1 MYCESRNDGIN
12 LYPPTKVQVLIEL
25 TEKLLQKVPFDFFS
39 FGKST
44 GTQMWVSVIF
54 VFVSG
59 YIIGGGLD
67 EMEYIAFRFLITSQV
82 VESQGALCCMFK
94 NTSSRSV

>member
-1 MYCESRNDGIN
+1 MMYCESRNDGID

-44 GTQMWVSVIF
+44 GTQMWVSVTFFI
-54 VFVSG
+54 SG
-59 YIIGGGLD
+59 YMMEGGLD
-67 EMEYIAFRFLITSQV
+67 EMKYMTFGFLIASQV
-82 VESQGALCCMFK
+82 VDCGITGGFVLYVQKYLE
-94 NTSSRSV
+94 